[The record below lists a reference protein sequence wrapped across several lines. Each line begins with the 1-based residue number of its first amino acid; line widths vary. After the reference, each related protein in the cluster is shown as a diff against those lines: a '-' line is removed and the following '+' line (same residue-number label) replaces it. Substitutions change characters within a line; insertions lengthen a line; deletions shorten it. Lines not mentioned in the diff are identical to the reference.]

1 MLKFNGDHV
10 PVQLEEWNYTFTPLI
25 RLHGVV
31 LS

>member
-1 MLKFNGDHV
+1 VPGLKN
-10 PVQLEEWNYTFTPLI
+10 EWSSTSTPLI